1 MGDKMDKKTQ
11 VREYVYDLTKASDE
25 QKENVKCYLHE
36 FIDKNF
42 DKMAKIVK
50 ETEAN
55 LNLVHERGA
64 DIPEK
69 SYIVGMVERFDFHFG
84 ATDEV

>member
-1 MGDKMDKKTQ
+1 MDKKTQ
-11 VREYVYDLTKASDE
+11 VREFIYDLSKASDD
-25 QKENVKCYLHE
+25 QKENVKSYLHD
-36 FIDKNF
+36 FIDNNF
-42 DKMAKIVK
+42 DKMSKVVK
-50 ETEAN
+50 REETHIN
-55 LNLVHERGA
+55 IVHERGA